1 MEQEN
6 EYGNYIPTSKAELN
20 SYISDVQIYLYFFG
34 PFNED
39 QFYHSPFRKEKF
51 GSFKFKYDNGKLC
64 WVDYGD
70 DFRLKDSIDFVQ
82 KKFSLSFYQALEYI
96 YLTVVL
102 GKDIPLEQNI
112 KKRIV
117 ENIIYSCRITKKF
130 TQDQLLYWEK
140 GEFIK
145 TDLSFYNIYTGEIWG
160 NNTRMYKSIDSNP
173 LFIYVFDKQKKI
185 WKGYF
190 PYAVEPNPKFFSNNI
205 IEHIQNYDKIGL
217 FGSDV
222 LFITKS
228 YKDCMVL
235 NKLGYDAIAPHS
247 EHLFLTPWDI
257 DYLKSVYKY
266 IYIFFDND
274 STGIKRSIEFTEL
287 YHLNYINV
295 PISLSNNNLKIKD
308 PWDVVDHFDYKLL
321 NNLIID
327 KFIKD
332 GI

>member
-112 KKRIV
+112 KKRNR
-117 ENIIYSCRITKKF
+117 ENH
-130 TQDQLLYWEK
+130 Q
-140 GEFIK
+140 
-145 TDLSFYNIYTGEIWG
+145 
-160 NNTRMYKSIDSNP
+160 
-173 LFIYVFDKQKKI
+173 
-185 WKGYF
+185 
-190 PYAVEPNPKFFSNNI
+190 KFF
-205 IEHIQNYDKIGL
+205 IGGTL
-217 FGSDV
+217 LS
-222 LFITKS
+222 L
-228 YKDCMVL
+228 L
-235 NKLGYDAIAPHS
+235 KL
-247 EHLFLTPWDI
+247 
-257 DYLKSVYKY
+257 
-266 IYIFFDND
+266 
-274 STGIKRSIEFTEL
+274 
-287 YHLNYINV
+287 
-295 PISLSNNNLKIKD
+295 NNNDDD
-308 PWDVVDHFDYKLL
+308 PIDILFEIMKLYLMHDYFDRKSFNTEEINEINISEIGREFNNKKNSILL
-321 NNLIID
+321 NLNNPFLIYD
-327 KFIKD
+327 E
-332 GI
+332 